1 MLAAGRTSFY
11 AYDGATQT
19 YWDIA
24 SKSARPVATNEKALK
39 IEHLRRGNKKVKTN
53 FGATLWDMG
62 DGAACVEFHTKMNSI
77 DDDVVKML
85 DEGLTI
91 AERDFSALVV
101 GNDAERFSIGAN
113 IFGLMMAARMQRWDD
128 IRALVD
134 SFQRVNQRLRYSPIP
149 VVTAPT
155 GLTLGGGAEVTM
167 AGNAVQA
174 SAELYIGLVE
184 VGVGLIPG
192 GSGNLQLL
200 RNVYGPFAADPEFD
214 PMPYLKKVFLT
225 IATAKVATSAEEARD
240 AGFLS
245 PTDLVSMNRD
255 LQLGEAKQR
264 ALGLARAGFRPP
276 RKTEFLLPGV
286 NGKATIDM
294 MLYDMQLNGQ
304 ISAHDRVIAGKLA
317 DVLTGGNTSPTTPVT
332 EERLLELE
340 QEAFLSLCGEE
351 KTLERVAHML
361 EHNKPL
367 RN

>member
-1 MLAAGRTSFY
+1 
-11 AYDGATQT
+11 
-19 YWDIA
+19 
-24 SKSARPVATNEKALK
+24 
-39 IEHLRRGNKKVKTN
+39 
-53 FGATLWDMG
+53 
-62 DGAACVEFHTKMNSI
+62 MNSI